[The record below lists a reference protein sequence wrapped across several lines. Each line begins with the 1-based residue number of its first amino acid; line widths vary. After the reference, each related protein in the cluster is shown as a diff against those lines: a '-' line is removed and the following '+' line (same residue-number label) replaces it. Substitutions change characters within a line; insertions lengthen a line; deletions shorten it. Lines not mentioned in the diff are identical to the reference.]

1 MSAPKPRPRSDL
13 PTVVLHWG
21 LVLALVTSMLTGWR
35 VASMEEPHVL
45 LRLIEAFLLQ
55 GDVLKWHF
63 VSAAVLS
70 GLVLAYVVLLMRLQ
84 LGSRLT
90 VRWASLRSPD
100 HTVRWHTLN
109 KLVYWIAFALLG
121 AAALTGALLHFLPGV
136 LPGAALTGVHQW
148 LSWAVVFYVA
158 LHVMAQWMLG
168 GFAQL
173 FKIVSPKPA
182 YGVAGLSALM
192 IGGAGA
198 TGVYLADRGALP
210 SLQVVMSTTL
220 PTLDGDA
227 SEAAWSQAPERVV
240 HTNHGFNADGG
251 DAAVHVRAL
260 HDGKNAYF
268 AFRWADPTRSLKH
281 IPLRKTAQGWELLN
295 SNYFKNDENDYYED
309 KFAVMLAGSPVA
321 GGNAIRLGPK
331 PLADRPGPDNG
342 LGLHVTT
349 DGSLADVWHWK
360 GVRSGA
366 LNQFDDNYFG
376 PPMDPKPGRYTG
388 GYTQDP
394 KTGGGF
400 DQNFSKIEG
409 STLVQPKR
417 LPRDLQAQLQ
427 RQGRFDP
434 DTAISDDGS
443 FSMPLSETV
452 AYAKALDDR
461 IPVGTVI
468 PSVMFDKP
476 FEGDRGD
483 VAAFAQW
490 KDGWWTLEAR
500 RALDT
505 GSRFDQPI
513 ATGMY
518 MWVSAFD
525 HNQVRHTRHIRPL
538 RLQVQ

>member
-1 MSAPKPRPRSDL
+1 MGVWHFSHQALMSALKKRPRSDL
-13 PTVVLHWG
+13 PTVLLHWG
-21 LVLALVTSMLTGWR
+21 LVLALITSMLTGWR

-55 GDVLKWHF
+55 GDVLRWHF

-70 GLVLAYVVLLMRLQ
+70 GLVLAYVVMLMRLQ
-84 LGSRLT
+84 LGSRLS

-109 KLVYWIAFALLG
+109 KLVYWIAFGLLG
-121 AAALTGALLHFLPGV
+121 AAALTGALLYFLPGV

-182 YGVAGLSALM
+182 YGAVGLTALM

-198 TGVYLADRGALP
+198 TGVYMADRGALP
-210 SLQVVMSTTL
+210 SLQVVVSTTL

-240 HTNHGFNADGG
+240 YTTHGFNADGG

-260 HDGKNAYF
+260 HDGKHAYF

-321 GGNAIRLGPK
+321 GGNAIQLGPK

-360 GVRSGA
+360 GVRSGRA
-366 LNQFDDNYFG
+366 
-376 PPMDPKPGRYTG
+376 
-388 GYTQDP
+388 
-394 KTGGGF
+394 
-400 DQNFSKIEG
+400 E
-409 STLVQPKR
+409 
-417 LPRDLQAQLQ
+417 
-427 RQGRFDP
+427 
-434 DTAISDDGS
+434 
-443 FSMPLSETV
+443 
-452 AYAKALDDR
+452 
-461 IPVGTVI
+461 PV
-468 PSVMFDKP
+468 
-476 FEGDRGD
+476 R
-483 VAAFAQW
+483 
-490 KDGWWTLEAR
+490 
-500 RALDT
+500 
-505 GSRFDQPI
+505 
-513 ATGMY
+513 
-518 MWVSAFD
+518 
-525 HNQVRHTRHIRPL
+525 
-538 RLQVQ
+538 